1 MLCVDNGQLSA
12 VKRKFSFWRPHKK
25 HCFLQACSVPYFP
38 LFTPTRA
45 TVPKTFES
53 TGLITA
59 ADNAVINV
67 QQSLHTMKPSSSSR
81 WLSSFTWHSLRI
93 SQHSYRRWE
102 AGQCP
107 TSFQE
112 GRKYSANWVQHY
124 PIKCRCLWYRR
135 HYYLSIYLPMVSH
148 FRWILENI
156 FMPVLSFSAEKSVM
170 GEITEA
176 GRGKPN
182 LNMLCRPVCQASI
195 KEQAK
200 WISPSD
206 SYAGSLYAAQK
217 SVFQLP
223 QVKIA
228 ENVKAWKGSTLNRVT
243 LGGFLLALLL
253 HTWK

>member
-12 VKRKFSFWRPHKK
+12 VKHKFSLWRPHKK
-25 HCFLQACSVPYFP
+25 HCFPSVKFSLKACSGPYFP

-53 TGLITA
+53 IGLITA

-81 WLSSFTWHSLRI
+81 WLSSLTWHSLCL

-112 GRKYSANWVQHY
+112 ERKYSANWVQHY
-124 PIKCRCLWYRR
+124 PITNAIKCRCLWYRR
-135 HYYLSIYLPMVSH
+135 HYYLSINLSMVNH

-156 FMPVLSFSAEKSVM
+156 FMPVLSFSAECYGWDHWGWLAEESQ
-170 GEITEA
+170 ILTCCA
-176 GRGKPN
+176 D
-182 LNMLCRPVCQASI
+182 LCV
-195 KEQAK
+195 K
-200 WISPSD
+200 
-206 SYAGSLYAAQK
+206 
-217 SVFQLP
+217 
-223 QVKIA
+223 QV
-228 ENVKAWKGSTLNRVT
+228 
-243 LGGFLLALLL
+243 
-253 HTWK
+253 